1 VGLFRDR
8 IGVSAA
14 RWQLRL
20 SLTIAALQMRTLRCG
35 GTPSRP
41 GCCAAAVAPYPR
53 RLFCT
58 FARGMGRFVKK
69 PIETC
74 IFNGFDAVF

>member
-1 VGLFRDR
+1 
-8 IGVSAA
+8 
-14 RWQLRL
+14 
-20 SLTIAALQMRTLRCG
+20 MRTLRCG